1 VVARRLYELGQA
13 QASGALSVTAAA
25 SAVSPSTV
33 TVELLRG
40 WVHAI
45 DLASIAAQVGPQPI
59 RGEDAL
65 RLLLPL
71 AVDARFV
78 EGTPPRKRG
87 ACTPFHPAA
96 VVRNFVDRRGREL
109 EGWPEAWRARV
120 GAGTVELVQ
129 PPHPSCIGHDE
140 RPLVAFLGRPR
151 AADEIDAAQ
160 LCPPARAERLLA
172 FLYAVGA
179 LKFVAATA
187 SPYKLLEL
195 PEGAPAEDVKRA
207 YRRLARELHPDRHPT
222 AAPEDLRDLE
232 RRFAEVSAAYRRLV

>member
-1 VVARRLYELGQA
+1 VIARRLYELGQA
-13 QASGALSVTAAA
+13 QASGSLRVPSGGAL
-25 SAVSPSTV
+25 V
-33 TVELLRG
+33 TVELFRG

-45 DLASIAAQVGPQPI
+45 DLAPIAERVRPMPI

-71 AVDARFV
+71 ADGEPRFDD
-78 EGTPPRKRG
+78 GAAARKRG

-96 VVRNFVDRRGREL
+96 PVRNFLDRGAL
-109 EGWPEAWRARV
+109 EPTAWRVR
-120 GAGTVELVQ
+120 AGLGTISLPQ
-129 PPHPSCIGHDE
+129 PPHPSCVGHDE

-151 AADEIDAAQ
+151 ATDEIDAAN
-160 LCPPARAERLLA
+160 LCPPARAARLLS

-179 LKFVAATA
+179 LRFQPAPAPA
-187 SPYKLLEL
+187 SVYRMLEL
-195 PEGAPAEDVKRA
+195 PEGATVDEVKRA
-207 YRRLARELHPDRHPT
+207 YRRLARELHPDRHPS

>member
-1 VVARRLYELGQA
+1 MVARRLYELGQA
-13 QASGALSVTAAA
+13 QASGSLAVAVGASTA
-25 SAVSPSTV
+25 S
-33 TVELLRG
+33 VELLRG

-45 DLASIAAQVGPQPI
+45 DLASIAARVGPQPI

-65 RLLLPL
+65 RLLLPV
-71 AVDARFV
+71 AEDARFS

-87 ACTPFHPAA
+87 VCTPFHPAA
-96 VVRNFVDRRGREL
+96 PVRNFVDRRGL
-109 EGWPEAWRARV
+109 DTGAWRARV

-129 PPHPSCIGHDE
+129 APHPSCIGHDE

-160 LCPPARAERLLA
+160 LCPPPRAARLLA

-179 LKFVAATA
+179 LKFTAATA

-195 PEGAPAEDVKRA
+195 PEGAPVEEIKRA

-222 AAPEDLRDLE
+222 AAPDDLRDLE